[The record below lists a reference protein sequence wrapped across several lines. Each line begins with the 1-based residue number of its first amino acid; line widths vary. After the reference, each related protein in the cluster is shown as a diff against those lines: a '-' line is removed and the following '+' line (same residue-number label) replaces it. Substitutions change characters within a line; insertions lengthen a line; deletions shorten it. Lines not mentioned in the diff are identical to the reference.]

1 MTSDEI
7 KSEISLLAVFRIFA
21 IHFIVHRTGRDRT
34 RNYAV
39 IFAVFLLVL
48 LSHASLPPTPPLPCL
63 MCAIHIRA
71 RVSSYFFGAS
81 TCIRN
86 SLLDDFTMVAYVP
99 LNLKVIEIEIRI
111 IYE

>member
-1 MTSDEI
+1 
-7 KSEISLLAVFRIFA
+7 
-21 IHFIVHRTGRDRT
+21 
-34 RNYAV
+34 
-39 IFAVFLLVL
+39 
-48 LSHASLPPTPPLPCL
+48 